1 MSLQDVL
8 TAPLF
13 KRDQDNRLVMFPNGA
28 LGGGY
33 FIPDADT
40 EKRLRKTL
48 MWVIIS
54 AGAFGG
60 VGSQIMTLAFGQ
72 PAEWSLVTWAVAAG
86 ALAVLAFVYRLVAS
100 RLAQGLAPSQMRLG
114 LGEAML
120 RQADAMPRWYLWTIA
135 IGGGLMAAGSLYWV
149 LAADGLGER
158 VLAVV
163 GLALFGAIVV
173 QGIHGLRRARA

>member
-13 KRDQDNRLVMFPNGA
+13 KRDQENRLVMFPNGA

-33 FIPDADT
+33 FVPDADT

-60 VGSQIMTLAFGQ
+60 FGSQIMMLAFGQ
-72 PAEWSLVTWAVAAG
+72 PAEWTLGTWAVAVG
-86 ALAVLAFVYRLVAS
+86 ALAVLAFGYRLVAS
-100 RLAQGLAPSQMRLG
+100 RLSQGLAPSQMRLG
-114 LGEAML
+114 LGEALM

-135 IGGGLMAAGSLYWV
+135 IGGGLMAAGSLYGL
-149 LAADGLGER
+149 LAADALTER
-158 VLAVV
+158 ALAVV
-163 GLALFGAIVV
+163 GLALFGTIVL
-173 QGIHGLRRARA
+173 QGVHGLRRARA